1 MKFYQFILIAT
12 IFIGCQ
18 NQQKTVKKESMKTS
32 FYVGTYTNKESKGI
46 YKYEVSKEGVLHKIG
61 LVAETQN
68 PSFLVKTND
77 NKTLL
82 AVNEVDVDGSGFV
95 SAFAIH
101 KDSLQFINNSNSGG
115 EHPCFITINNTNDVL
130 VANYTGGNVGLLKTD
145 SKGKISPL
153 LNTQQHLGKGTT
165 SRQEAAHAHSTWF
178 HPTKNEVISVDLGT
192 NELWFSTID
201 SNKNEFVFKDQKTLK
216 MDEGAGPRHLSFHPN
231 NNWIYVLNELNN
243 TVSLIKEKDGLY
255 VVDNSI
261 SMLPKEYSEYSSG
274 ADIHISKD
282 GKFLYASN
290 RGHNSIVIYSI
301 NPKNGN
307 LKTVGFESVKGKNPR
322 NFSFT
327 PDHKFLL
334 VANQDTDNIIC
345 FKRNESTGELTF
357 VSEVSAPTPVCIL
370 F

>member
-130 VANYTGGNVGLLKTD
+130 VANYTGGNVQKRNAALCLNMNGGGGLEIWQFTEREVLWPKEEIYPGDLGIHSLKIKCID
-145 SKGKISPL
+145 IEKAYSHCKERKLKVLSEIRENSFFLLEDLFGNKIEIRESMDWFSNSNGIFGGVFGVAIGVSDMEKSLKFYGDLLGFSKVVSNKKGQFDDFNSWTGKNES
-153 LNTQQHLGKGTT
+153 
-165 SRQEAAHAHSTWF
+165 F
-178 HPTKNEVISVDLGT
+178 HRVIIEKSTKNLI
-192 NELWFSTID
+192 LW
-201 SNKNEFVFKDQKTLK
+201 
-216 MDEGAGPRHLSFHPN
+216 
-231 NNWIYVLNELNN
+231 
-243 TVSLIKEKDGLY
+243 
-255 VVDNSI
+255 
-261 SMLPKEYSEYSSG
+261 
-274 ADIHISKD
+274 
-282 GKFLYASN
+282 
-290 RGHNSIVIYSI
+290 
-301 NPKNGN
+301 
-307 LKTVGFESVKGKNPR
+307 
-322 NFSFT
+322 
-327 PDHKFLL
+327 
-334 VANQDTDNIIC
+334 
-345 FKRNESTGELTF
+345 
-357 VSEVSAPTPVCIL
+357 
-370 F
+370 